1 MEGNHARR
9 ILFVH
14 LKIENKM
21 KFEVI
26 DLLYGDVCFE
36 GTHDECEDFVA
47 RQSDYF
53 TYKIVSCSSRPVID
67 PLDILDAE

>member
-1 MEGNHARR
+1 
-9 ILFVH
+9 
-14 LKIENKM
+14 M

-36 GTHDECEDFVA
+36 GTHEECEDFVA